1 MAVFIKKIAFPDKK
15 LIETHWND
23 GFKSTI
29 KLEVLRNNCPCAD
42 CQENNAQ
49 NQSGFINL
57 NQFKPGKF
65 SIKKINVV
73 GNYAINLIW
82 EDGHDTG
89 IYPFDFL
96 RVLFEKYK
104 LQDEEIE
111 KMININ
117 NQSQNN

>member
-1 MAVFIKKIAFPDKK
+1 MAFFIKKIAFPDKN

-23 GFKSTI
+23 GFRSVI

-42 CQENNAQ
+42 CQENKGKS
-49 NQSGFINL
+49 QSGFINL
-57 NQFKPGKF
+57 NTFKPGKF
-65 SIKKINVV
+65 NIKKINVV
-73 GNYAINLIW
+73 GNYAINPIW

-96 RVLFEKYK
+96 RNLFENYK
-104 LQDEEIE
+104 LNDEEIN
-111 KMININ
+111 KIIKIN